1 MATNENVNK
10 VIYGNQ
16 TVMDITDTTAEESDV
31 ASGEVFYKANG
42 ARSVGTLDVDSAVW
56 GQITGDINDQ
66 SDLMNELGKK
76 VIKLTQAQY
85 NALSSAEKH
94 DTDKV
99 YYIYDY
105 SPAPITLI
113 NDAIIS
119 LTSTWSSQKINQEIT
134 NNKYTLPTASSTT
147 KGGVKVGSG
156 LDISNDSLY
165 LKQFVHTQ
173 NTFSVTSTTIDAKKV
188 GWIRVYLTSSEQRN
202 QIINNG
208 YVEGATVGDGQLLTV
223 VRDIAYNQG
232 TYGAVDVSVYNTYDT
247 NKTVSSVTISY
258 AYRT

>member
-10 VIYGNQ
+10 VIFGNQ

-31 ASGEVFYKANG
+31 ADGEVFYKANG
-42 ARSVGTLDVDSAVW
+42 ERSVGTANMDSAVW
-56 GQITGDINDQ
+56 GQITGDIDDQ
-66 SDLMNELGKK
+66 SDLQTEIAKK
-76 VIKLTQAQY
+76 VIRLTQAEY

-94 DTDKV
+94 DTKKV

-113 NDAIIS
+113 NDAVTS
-119 LTSTWSSQKINQEIT
+119 LTSTWSSQKTNQEIT

-156 LDISNDSLY
+156 LDISDGSLY
-165 LKQFVHTQ
+165 LKRFVHTQ
-173 NTFSVTSTTIDAKKV
+173 DTFPFTTNIEAKKV
-188 GWIRVYLTSSEQRN
+188 AWIRVYLTSSEQKNR
-202 QIINNG
+202 IINNG
-208 YVEGATVGDGQLLTV
+208 YVEGASTTDGQLLTS
-223 VRDIAYNQG
+223 VRGVAANQG

-247 NKTVSSVTISY
+247 SRAISSVTIYY